1 MESSNINKEKR
12 LALQNL
18 KDKFEENI
26 KQYKSALY
34 DESNIRVDFIDK
46 FFETLDW
53 DVRNDSGYAEQYRE
67 VVRENRVRI
76 QGMQKAPDYSF
87 RLAGVRKF
95 FVEAKKPSVNV
106 KTGSTDMLKK
116 TRTRKVRVKLTRSY

>member
-1 MESSNINKEKR
+1 METSNIDKEKR

-26 KQYKSALY
+26 KQYKSTLY

-53 DVRNDSGYAEQYRE
+53 DIRNDSGYSEQYKE
-67 VVRENRVRI
+67 VVR
-76 QGMQKAPDYSF
+76 
-87 RLAGVRKF
+87 
-95 FVEAKKPSVNV
+95 
-106 KTGSTDMLKK
+106 
-116 TRTRKVRVKLTRSY
+116 

>member
-1 MESSNINKEKR
+1 MESSSITEEKR

-76 QGMQKAPDYSF
+76 QGMQKAPDYSEPF
-87 RLAGVRKF
+87 YNDIK
-95 FVEAKKPSVNV
+95 
-106 KTGSTDMLKK
+106 M
-116 TRTRKVRVKLTRSY
+116 

>member
-1 MESSNINKEKR
+1 METSNINKEKC

-26 KQYKSALY
+26 KQYKSTLY

-53 DVRNDSGYAEQYRE
+53 DIRNDSGYSEQYKE
-67 VVRENRVRI
+67 VVR
-76 QGMQKAPDYSF
+76 
-87 RLAGVRKF
+87 
-95 FVEAKKPSVNV
+95 
-106 KTGSTDMLKK
+106 
-116 TRTRKVRVKLTRSY
+116 

>member
-1 MESSNINKEKR
+1 
-12 LALQNL
+12 
-18 KDKFEENI
+18 
-26 KQYKSALY
+26 
-34 DESNIRVDFIDK
+34 
-46 FFETLDW
+46 
-53 DVRNDSGYAEQYRE
+53 
-67 VVRENRVRI
+67 
-76 QGMQKAPDYSF
+76 MQKAPDYSF

>member
-1 MESSNINKEKR
+1 MQRVIKNYTVILMETSNINKEKR

-26 KQYKSALY
+26 KQYKSTLY

-53 DVRNDSGYAEQYRE
+53 DIRNDSGYSEQYKE
-67 VVRENRVRI
+67 VVR
-76 QGMQKAPDYSF
+76 
-87 RLAGVRKF
+87 
-95 FVEAKKPSVNV
+95 
-106 KTGSTDMLKK
+106 
-116 TRTRKVRVKLTRSY
+116 